1 MDNITFFE
9 QFVLML
15 FIGTP
20 IILLLLA
27 WVLNSVAEMMQD
39 ISNMGLEELGGIG
52 LWIIFSLILTAI
64 YF

>member
-1 MDNITFFE
+1 MDNLTFFE